1 MRQVQT
7 LIENEH
13 ASVTSSQFRENEK
26 IYIYILFCKDFKYT
40 PYISSNS
47 KASTF
52 IQINLHIYVLYNVL
66 ALF

>member
-1 MRQVQT
+1 M
-7 LIENEH
+7 ENEH
-13 ASVTSSQFRENEK
+13 ASVTSSQFGENEIK
-26 IYIYILFCKDFKYT
+26 KCAYFSLVLEDLKYYQDT

-52 IQINLHIYVLYNVL
+52 IQINLHLHVLYNVL